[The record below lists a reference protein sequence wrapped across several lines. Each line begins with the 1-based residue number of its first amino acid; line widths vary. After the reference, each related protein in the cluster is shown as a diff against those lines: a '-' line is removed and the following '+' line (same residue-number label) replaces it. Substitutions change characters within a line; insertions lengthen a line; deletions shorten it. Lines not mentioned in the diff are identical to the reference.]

1 MLQRG
6 RALLETLSATLR
18 QKLGEIDKAIG
29 ETERSVENLV
39 TELTQALLNAETG
52 LEKEFAKL
60 PAVAGK
66 DGKEIGRAYQR
77 LLREIEQ
84 VRPSQTRL
92 KTVDALVSELEQGRR
107 NLLGEISDIRSAR
120 TAAKQKAVK
129 SLNKRLAGKLR
140 ISIVPDGLHQPLRE
154 FLQGLPGVGEKKTEW
169 ADEAQDLTVMGLV
182 AAIREGKD
190 ALLGK
195 QWGLTSGVA
204 ETLTR
209 MTAAQVYGLEAIDL
223 EDRVGLELNVSHTG
237 DQYRGLDR
245 LSTGQQCTAILHL
258 LLLDNPDPL
267 VMDQPEDNLDNA
279 FIAERIRAGAARS
292 QDRTPVPVRNP
303 QREYPGFRRRGVDRR
318 VLCIGRSRRNAGR
331 CARLHRH
338 AGDSRSGGKHSGR
351 WQGGFHA
358 TQREIW
364 VRLLMTK
371 SELLELIANGENSG
385 VEFKRDDLRPE
396 QLAKEVVALA
406 NFQGGRILLGVDDD
420 GTFTGI
426 QRADLER
433 WVMDTVFGRYVHPMI
448 IPFYEEVQ
456 ADEQHRVAVITVSQ
470 GVPKPYVVRSKD
482 REDIYIRVG
491 STSRLATREQQAR
504 LYALGGMLHA
514 ELLPVSG
521 SGLQDLSLDRLKDYL
536 STVVGDKTLPAND
549 EDWRKRL
556 CGLGFMVERID
567 GPAVCTIAG
576 LIPFGHAPRRLI
588 RQAGVRWL
596 AFEGEDKSYRALD
609 DRVIDGALVALWK
622 TDEKGNRELVEGG
635 LIEKLVDS
643 MQPFVAEESDDVDA
657 SMRRER
663 RWLYPVEA
671 LREAIVNALAHRDW
685 TRYEEIEIARYADRL
700 EVLSP
705 GALQN
710 SMTVEKMIA
719 GQRSTR
725 NPLIVEV
732 LRDYGYVDARGM
744 GVRNKIIPLLMEHNG
759 TEPEFIAT
767 EDHLRLVLRSSPV
780 RSETYG

>member
-1 MLQRG
+1 
-6 RALLETLSATLR
+6 
-18 QKLGEIDKAIG
+18 
-29 ETERSVENLV
+29 
-39 TELTQALLNAETG
+39 
-52 LEKEFAKL
+52 
-60 PAVAGK
+60 
-66 DGKEIGRAYQR
+66 
-77 LLREIEQ
+77 
-84 VRPSQTRL
+84 
-92 KTVDALVSELEQGRR
+92 
-107 NLLGEISDIRSAR
+107 
-120 TAAKQKAVK
+120 
-129 SLNKRLAGKLR
+129 
-140 ISIVPDGLHQPLRE
+140 
-154 FLQGLPGVGEKKTEW
+154 
-169 ADEAQDLTVMGLV
+169 
-182 AAIREGKD
+182 
-190 ALLGK
+190 
-195 QWGLTSGVA
+195 
-204 ETLTR
+204 
-209 MTAAQVYGLEAIDL
+209 
-223 EDRVGLELNVSHTG
+223 
-237 DQYRGLDR
+237 
-245 LSTGQQCTAILHL
+245 
-258 LLLDNPDPL
+258 
-267 VMDQPEDNLDNA
+267 
-279 FIAERIRAGAARS
+279 
-292 QDRTPVPVRNP
+292 
-303 QREYPGFRRRGVDRR
+303 
-318 VLCIGRSRRNAGR
+318 
-331 CARLHRH
+331 
-338 AGDSRSGGKHSGR
+338 
-351 WQGGFHA
+351 
-358 TQREIW
+358 
-364 VRLLMTK
+364 MTK

-396 QLAKEVVALA
+396 KLAKEVVALA

-420 GTFTGI
+420 GTIAGI
-426 QRADLER
+426 RGADLER

-470 GVPKPYVVRSKD
+470 GVTKPYVVRSKD

-536 STVVGDKTLPAND
+536 STIVGDKTLPAND
-549 EDWRKRL
+549 EAWRKRL

-576 LIPFGHAPRRLI
+576 LVLFGHAPRRLL

-596 AFEGEDKSYRALD
+596 AFEGEGKSYRALD

-622 TDEKGNRELVEGG
+622 TNEKGNREFVEGG
-635 LIEKLVDS
+635 LIEKLVDA

-685 TRYEEIEIARYADRL
+685 TRYEEIEVARYADRL

-705 GALQN
+705 GSLQN

-719 GQRSTR
+719 GQRSPR

-732 LRDYGYVDARGM
+732 LRYYGYVDARGM
-744 GVRNKIIPLLMEHNG
+744 GVRNKIIPLLLEHNG

-767 EDHLRLVLRSSPV
+767 EDHLRLVLRSGPV
-780 RSETYG
+780 QSEA